1 MKFNKVLVSLV
12 IPLSLTAC
20 GPDANNQDVG
30 VIAGSI
36 VGGIIGSQVGDGEGR
51 VAATAVG
58 AVAGSIIGGNIG
70 ASMDELNRMKMSEA
84 LEDTKTNHSR
94 SWVDPDN
101 NAKYTVKPTKTVYEK
116 DTVCRNF
123 TMSVVIDGK
132 LETASGVACRGENG
146 GWDIV
151 K

>member
-1 MKFNKVLVSLV
+1 MQLKKVLLSLI

-20 GPDANNQDVG
+20 GPNANNQDVG

-36 VGGIIGSQVGDGEGR
+36 VGGIVGSQVGDGDGKA
-51 VAATAVG
+51 AATAVG
-58 AVAGSIIGGNIG
+58 IVAGSIIGGNIG
-70 ASMDELNRMKMSEA
+70 ASMDELNRLKMSEA
-84 LEDTKTNHSR
+84 LEDTKTNHAR

-132 LETASGVACRGENG
+132 LETASGVACRDKNG
-146 GWDIV
+146 NWNIV